1 LTKKYLNNENKQS
14 MDIDNKKKTINRIQ
28 KKNFFITKKL
38 NSNEKVKNKN
48 KNNQP
53 LSEDKKKSIEHDENN
68 LTLKSHKLLN
78 KFLSEINMTKYMN
91 IFALNGFDDINLI
104 LEQSKN
110 GNTSIQD
117 SELKEAGIKMPGD
130 RAKILIRIQ
139 ELSNNFLFKIPKEVY
154 YNIDNKTNIENDHSI
169 KKLKE
174 WLKTLKMEQFLMNF
188 INCGYYSIELMLMQ
202 MASNNPIT
210 SEILKEDIG
219 IEKVGHRS
227 RIINKLKSDSRS
239 YISELTIN
247 LLVMNIGEE
256 KTDNC
261 QCIIF

>member
-1 LTKKYLNNENKQS
+1 MKINKKWIQ
-14 MDIDNKKKTINRIQ
+14 IIKKKTINRIQ
-28 KKNFFITKKL
+28 KKNFLIKKKL
-38 NSNEKVKNKN
+38 NNNEKDKNKN
-48 KNNQP
+48 KNNQT
-53 LSEDKKKSIEHDENN
+53 LSENKKKSIEHDENN
-68 LTLKSHKLLN
+68 LILKSIKLLN
-78 KFLSEINMTKYMN
+78 KFLSEINMTRYKK

-110 GNTSIQD
+110 GNISIQD
-117 SELKEAGIKMPGD
+117 SELKEAGIKIPGD

-139 ELSNNFLFKIPKEVY
+139 ELSNNFLFTIPKEVY
-154 YNIDNKTNIENDHSI
+154 YNIDNKNNIENDHSI

-188 INCGYYSIELMLMQ
+188 IDNGYYSIELLLMQ

-210 SEILKEDIG
+210 SEMLKEDIG
-219 IEKVGHRS
+219 IEKVGYRS
-227 RIINKLKSDSRS
+227 RIINKLKNDSRS
-239 YISELTIN
+239 YISDLTIN
-247 LLVMNIGEE
+247 LAVMNIGEE